1 MTDSLQTQLIDVKA
15 KLEMALSDN
24 QELKEMIAE
33 NYTFFSGQMDLLRE
47 HNVRIGKQGVRH

>member
-1 MTDSLQTQLIDVKA
+1 MDSIKTQLIDLKA

-33 NYTFFSGQMDLLRE
+33 NYIFFSGQMDLLRE
-47 HNVRIGKQGVRH
+47 HNVRISQQGVRH